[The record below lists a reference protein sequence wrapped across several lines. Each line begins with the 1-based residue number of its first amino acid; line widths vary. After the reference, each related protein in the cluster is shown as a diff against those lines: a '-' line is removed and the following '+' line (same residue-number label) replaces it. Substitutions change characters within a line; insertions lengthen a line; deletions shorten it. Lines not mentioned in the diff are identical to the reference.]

1 MELYKNTDVQ
11 EIKIKHLDIKN
22 KKILI
27 KPGIN
32 NNKYGILIFYSSD
45 CKHCK
50 KNVYLWSELAN
61 NFKQFN
67 FLAYNIYDFKNKN
80 EKILEF
86 MSVKGLPKMMNIT
99 KKGTLNPFKD
109 ELKYGELFYNICKKL
124 KI

>member
-11 EIKIKHLDIKN
+11 EIKIKHLNIK
-22 KKILI
+22 KKII
-27 KPGIN
+27 VKPKVN
-32 NNKYGILIFYSSD
+32 NNKYGILIFYSCD

-50 KNVYLWSELAN
+50 ENVYLWSELAN

-80 EKILEF
+80 EKILEY
-86 MSVKGLPKMMNIT
+86 MSIKGLPKIMNIT
-99 KKGTLNPFKD
+99 KKGTMTPFKD
-109 ELKYGELFYNICKKL
+109 KLEYDELFYKICKKL